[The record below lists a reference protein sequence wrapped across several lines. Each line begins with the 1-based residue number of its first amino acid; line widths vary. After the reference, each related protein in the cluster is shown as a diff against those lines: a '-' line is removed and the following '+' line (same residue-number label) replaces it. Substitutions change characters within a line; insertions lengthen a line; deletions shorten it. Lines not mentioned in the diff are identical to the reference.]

1 MNTEEKLDHLIVMME
16 HLDRKIDDKTGR
28 IAAELHEFR
37 HEMKTEMQE
46 FRNEIET
53 ELHEFRHEMKQ
64 ETTMLRNQVAALTVA
79 INTVITENDAA
90 HAKIIRVQ
98 EQHSIDIMELRSAI

>member
-1 MNTEEKLDHLIVMME
+1 MNTEEKLDHLILMME

-37 HEMKTEMQE
+37 HEMK
-46 FRNEIET
+46 
-53 ELHEFRHEMKQ
+53 Q
-64 ETTMLRNQVAALTVA
+64 ETTMLRNQVAALAVA

>member
-1 MNTEEKLDHLIVMME
+1 MNTEEKLDHLILMME
-16 HLDRKIDDKTGR
+16 HMDERTTR
-28 IAAELHEFR
+28 
-37 HEMKTEMQE
+37 
-46 FRNEIET
+46 IET
-53 ELHEFRHEMKQ
+53 ELHDFRHEMKQ

-90 HAKIIRVQ
+90 HAKIIRLQ

>member
-1 MNTEEKLDHLIVMME
+1 MNTEEKLDHLILMME

-28 IAAELHEFR
+28 IAA
-37 HEMKTEMQE
+37 
-46 FRNEIET
+46 

>member
-1 MNTEEKLDHLIVMME
+1 MNTEEKLDHLILMME
-16 HLDRKIDDKTGR
+16 HMDERTTR
-28 IAAELHEFR
+28 
-37 HEMKTEMQE
+37 
-46 FRNEIET
+46 IET
-53 ELHEFRHEMKQ
+53 ELHDFRHEMKQ

-79 INTVITENDAA
+79 LNTFITENDAA

>member
-1 MNTEEKLDHLIVMME
+1 ME
-16 HLDRKIDDKTGR
+16 SIRLQKFIADSGLMSRR
-28 IAAELHEFR
+28 AAEEEIKNKVIDIFLSMGFTVEDG
-37 HEMKTEMQE
+37 
-46 FRNEIET
+46 NEIET

>member
-1 MNTEEKLDHLIVMME
+1 MNTEEKLDHLILMME
-16 HLDRKIDDKTGR
+16 HLNRKIDDKTGS
-28 IAAELHEFR
+28 IA
-37 HEMKTEMQE
+37 
-46 FRNEIET
+46 T

>member
-1 MNTEEKLDHLIVMME
+1 MNTEEKLDHLILMME

-28 IAAELHEFR
+28 IAA
-37 HEMKTEMQE
+37 
-46 FRNEIET
+46 

-98 EQHSIDIMELRSAI
+98 E

>member
-1 MNTEEKLDHLIVMME
+1 MNTEEKLDHLILMME
-16 HLDRKIDDKTGR
+16 HMDERTTR
-28 IAAELHEFR
+28 
-37 HEMKTEMQE
+37 
-46 FRNEIET
+46 IET

>member
-1 MNTEEKLDHLIVMME
+1 MNTEEKLDHLILMME
-16 HLDRKIDDKTGR
+16 HMDERTTR
-28 IAAELHEFR
+28 
-37 HEMKTEMQE
+37 
-46 FRNEIET
+46 IET
-53 ELHEFRHEMKQ
+53 ELHDFHHEMKQ

>member
-1 MNTEEKLDHLIVMME
+1 MNTEEKLDHLILMIE
-16 HLDRKIDDKTGR
+16 HLNRKIDDNTGS
-28 IAAELHEFR
+28 IA
-37 HEMKTEMQE
+37 
-46 FRNEIET
+46 T

-64 ETTMLRNQVAALTVA
+64 ETTMLRNQVAALAVA

>member
-1 MNTEEKLDHLIVMME
+1 MNTEEKLDHLILMME

-28 IAAELHEFR
+28 IAAD
-37 HEMKTEMQE
+37 
-46 FRNEIET
+46 
-53 ELHEFRHEMKQ
+53 LHEFRHEMKQ

-98 EQHSIDIMELRSAI
+98 EQHSIDIMELRSVI

>member
-1 MNTEEKLDHLIVMME
+1 MNTEEKLDHLILMME
-16 HLDRKIDDKTGR
+16 HMDERTTR
-28 IAAELHEFR
+28 IETDLHEFR

-90 HAKIIRVQ
+90 HAKMTRVL